1 MRGMKE
7 ERTLVREWPLTIFES
22 IIKWS
27 LVIVME
33 HFAIFIEY
41 LLSFFIF
48 SRFILLWLYALYTK
62 KKRILN
68 QKKEL
73 ENKGLHECWGNLKK
87 IQKERWDIEKW
98 NSFIPF
104 FSHSNTYY
112 TFQISQFFFH
122 FITWKLPTWDEES
135 FYTSGKC
142 WNIILSVNQS
152 MQTPHLCSTLCTNTN
167 YNIFPF
173 NIVAM
178 ENWSLYFTNTN
189 QRILQFNIRVT
200 RN

>member
-1 MRGMKE
+1 
-7 ERTLVREWPLTIFES
+7 
-22 IIKWS
+22 
-27 LVIVME
+27 ME

-73 ENKGLHECWGNLKK
+73 ENKGLHECMGNLKK

-104 FSHSNTYY
+104 SLIAILTTLSKYLN
-112 TFQISQFFFH
+112 FFFILLPESYLLEMKKV
-122 FITWKLPTWDEES
+122 FILVE
-135 FYTSGKC
+135 KC
-142 WNIILSVNQS
+142 WNIILSVNQYI
-152 MQTPHLCSTLCTNTN
+152 QTPHLCSTLCTNTN

-189 QRILQFNIRVT
+189 QRILHFNIRVT

>member
-1 MRGMKE
+1 
-7 ERTLVREWPLTIFES
+7 
-22 IIKWS
+22 
-27 LVIVME
+27 ME

-73 ENKGLHECWGNLKK
+73 ENKGLHECMGKLKK
-87 IQKERWDIEKW
+87 NTKRKMRYWKVK
-98 NSFIPF
+98 FFYTF

-135 FYTSGKC
+135 FYTSGKV
-142 WNIILSVNQS
+142 LKYYSVCKSIYSDTPFMFHS
-152 MQTPHLCSTLCTNTN
+152 MHKYKLQ
-167 YNIFPF
+167 YFPF
-173 NIVAM
+173 QHCCYGELIPLLHKYESKN
-178 ENWSLYFTNTN
+178 FT
-189 QRILQFNIRVT
+189 LQYSCHEKLIS
-200 RN
+200 